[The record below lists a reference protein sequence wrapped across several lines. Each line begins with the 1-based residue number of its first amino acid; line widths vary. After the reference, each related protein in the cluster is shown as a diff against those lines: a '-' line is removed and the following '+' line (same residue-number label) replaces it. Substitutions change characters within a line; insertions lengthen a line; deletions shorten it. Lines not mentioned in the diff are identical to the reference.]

1 MTGILAKQAAGGIAT
16 QLISPEVNQWI
27 KEATTNDKGETDKI
41 ANTLA
46 HAIWGAI
53 EATANRGNPTSG
65 AIAAASAEL
74 AAPMLA
80 KVLYNKD
87 KAEYLTA
94 EEKAQITALSSI
106 TAAVAGGL
114 TAQGSSQNNTTVS
127 SLTHASIG
135 GEIGKVAVE
144 NNYLFRH
151 EAEERA
157 RLIKELGECRA
168 KGGDC
173 TKIENRIT
181 ELTQLDN
188 SRNKKLNEAC
198 GYKMTPTC
206 AKELVTL
213 SAAHKSFKD
222 YKPQNHYDSVVYSDF
237 KEVEELYGEAQS
249 RRMEHLAKQALLDIS
264 THEPVENAVTLTRI
278 TIDALK
284 GDETAKAQLRQIGNE
299 IKKAALSP
307 IDTIS
312 ETTRVELKQADELEA
327 AGYRDEADLIRMKV
341 YLSNEIIA
349 IGTFSSVSGLIHS
362 GIRNVGKLAIKEGV
376 LSNKEVKIV
385 WGKGI
390 EKQGKAWEEYLK
402 KILPKGTIDL
412 NDIKP
417 KFKTFDSLLPDGTAI
432 SAKTMD
438 TVGSKTYQNPKRIT
452 YQLNKYVDDMVNF
465 EEDGKD
471 TFALKS
477 YQIKSKEMYLAIPH
491 STTKSQWEAINRSI
505 DYAKSQGVK
514 IIVKEVK

>member
-1 MTGILAKQAAGGIAT
+1 
-16 QLISPEVNQWI
+16 
-27 KEATTNDKGETDKI
+27 
-41 ANTLA
+41 
-46 HAIWGAI
+46 
-53 EATANRGNPTSG
+53 
-65 AIAAASAEL
+65 
-74 AAPMLA
+74 
-80 KVLYNKD
+80 
-87 KAEYLTA
+87 
-94 EEKAQITALSSI
+94 
-106 TAAVAGGL
+106 
-114 TAQGSSQNNTTVS
+114 
-127 SLTHASIG
+127 
-135 GEIGKVAVE
+135 
-144 NNYLFRH
+144 
-151 EAEERA
+151 
-157 RLIKELGECRA
+157 
-168 KGGDC
+168 
-173 TKIENRIT
+173 
-181 ELTQLDN
+181 
-188 SRNKKLNEAC
+188 
-198 GYKMTPTC
+198 MTPNC

-222 YKPQNHYDSVVYSDF
+222 YKPQNHYGSVVYSDF

-312 ETTRVELKQADELEA
+312 ETTRIELKQADELEA

-349 IGTFSSVSGLIHS
+349 IGAFSSVSGLIHS

-376 LSNKEVKIV
+376 LSNKEVKIE

-390 EKQGKAWEEYLK
+390 EKQGKAWEEYLQ

-417 KFKTFDSLLPDGTAI
+417 NFKTFDRLLPDGTAI

-438 TVGSKTYQNPKRIT
+438 TVGSKIYQNPKRIT
-452 YQLNKYVDDMVNF
+452 YQLNKYV
-465 EEDGKD
+465 
-471 TFALKS
+471 
-477 YQIKSKEMYLAIPH
+477 
-491 STTKSQWEAINRSI
+491 
-505 DYAKSQGVK
+505 
-514 IIVKEVK
+514 